1 MFNWKCHGKRVRQIC
16 IFGIGDLPLLASRQE
31 MFANKFHLGYQPYTY
46 QCMNEFIFNRTRDE
60 YFNQLKF
67 NTSNYQSLEFIKNTI

>member
-31 MFANKFHLGYQPYTY
+31 MFANKFHLDYQPYTY